1 MGNRKLSGAGA
12 LGNRKLRESLPGDCR
27 LGHAGKPLR
36 ETLEGDLGR
45 ETLLGP
51 TYGVKPWGAG
61 ALGNRKLSGAG
72 ALANR
77 KLREFLPGDC
87 RRAEARSLG

>member
-1 MGNRKLSGAGA
+1 MLGNRKLSGAGA

-61 ALGNRKLSGAG
+61 ALGNRKL
-72 ALANR
+72 
-77 KLREFLPGDC
+77 RESLPGDC
-87 RRAEARSLG
+87 RRAGKPKPRLG

>member
-1 MGNRKLSGAGA
+1 M
-12 LGNRKLRESLPGDCR
+12 
-27 LGHAGKPLR
+27 R

-72 ALANR
+72 ALGNR
-77 KLREFLPGDC
+77 KLREFLPGVC
-87 RRAEARSLG
+87 RRAGKPKPRLGEAG